1 MSVTAITRRPPRPRK
16 ILAID
21 DSKTVLASLR
31 RALEQAGFAVQTAC
45 DPSEISAQDA
55 QTAAAVV
62 VDVQME
68 HVFGDDVVAFLR
80 DVWKVSAPIYL
91 FSSLPIEDLNQ
102 RARSAGANGAVCKSD
117 GIDALLTQLNIA
129 LQAP

>member
-1 MSVTAITRRPPRPRK
+1 MSVAPRTHRPPRPRK

-45 DPSEISAQDA
+45 DPAEISALDA
-55 QTAAAVV
+55 QSAAAVV

-68 HVFGDDVVAFLR
+68 HVFGDDVVSFLR
-80 DVWKVSAPIYL
+80 DVWNVSAPIYL
-91 FSSLPIEDLNQ
+91 FSSLPIQDLNQ
-102 RARSAGANGAVCKSD
+102 RARSAGANGAVCKSE
-117 GIDALLTQLNIA
+117 GVEALLAQLNRA

>member
-1 MSVTAITRRPPRPRK
+1 MSVTETCGANQPRK

-21 DSKTVLASLR
+21 DSKTVLVSLR

-55 QTAAAVV
+55 RAAAAVV

-68 HVFGDDVVAFLR
+68 HVFGDDVVSFLR
-80 DVWKVSAPIYL
+80 DVWQVSAPIYL
-91 FSSLPIEDLNQ
+91 FSSLPISDLRQ
-102 RARSAGANGAVCKSD
+102 RARSAGADGAVCKSD
-117 GIDALLTQLNIA
+117 GIDALLSQLREA
-129 LQAP
+129 LRTP